1 MSVEDLED
9 MMPGISNVFNEDN
22 EVNIS
27 AHVDNIFSV
36 QFDGEEENI

>member
-36 QFDGEEENI
+36 QFNGEEENI

>member
-1 MSVEDLED
+1 MDFTLSEAEDGSD
-9 MMPGISNVFNEDN
+9 DDNEDN